1 MASSLQDPQ
10 VAHSLWLQRRS
21 GRCGTRRAQWR
32 SDWTPF
38 AVVLILLGFL
48 IILALFSPSNEAIKQ
63 VKQAAQQQGTGS
75 QETLIVGVPTEQ

>member
-32 SDWTPF
+32 SDRTPVV
-38 AVVLILLGFL
+38 VVLILLGLL
-48 IILALFSPSNEAIKQ
+48 IFLALFSPSNEAIEK
-63 VKQAAQQQGTGS
+63 VKAAQHQRTGS